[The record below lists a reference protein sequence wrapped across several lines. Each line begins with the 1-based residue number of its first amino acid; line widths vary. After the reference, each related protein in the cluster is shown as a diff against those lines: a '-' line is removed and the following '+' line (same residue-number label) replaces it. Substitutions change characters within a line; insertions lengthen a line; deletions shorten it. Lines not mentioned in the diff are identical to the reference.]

1 MQTPLNTLLLSVA
14 REAKMRPGEAVVFV
28 PRGEIDNHLAEN
40 VARVNEACAS
50 RVPLNVRTIE
60 TDECDLYSVLLARRY
75 NVGSLGGDCYLATDA
90 SDFEAIW
97 HMLVTLGNVQSLDD
111 APLTWIPSSPKS
123 SACYFSPVDDACRD
137 AIVCDASSLE
147 GFEPIPEAL
156 PEREA
161 MVAPKAERMAKDE
174 EGSSIIPKAVSA
186 FFNRIMSG
194 SADKPKKKRS
204 AGMGGA
210 LRCSERLCL
219 DAEGAQPSAEPEDES
234 EALVGSL
241 EREKREF
248 IDRVS
253 ALIVGYVQRFGEM
266 PPMDKVELVC
276 QGKISLAKGGLSRL
290 VVNRE
295 CRFVL
300 PEYNEMELPM
310 RPVQRAVYIL
320 FLRHPEGIAMRGFPD
335 CRDELSRIYLREVM
349 PTRDDDVFRRT
360 LDRLCDSFD
369 TSALRENL
377 SCINRIVRSR
387 ILNEAH
393 AQQYCVL
400 GKRGEPYGIALQRDL
415 VVFNN
420 AKPNQLSK

>member
-1 MQTPLNTLLLSVA
+1 MQIPLNTLLLSVA

-28 PRGEIDNHLAEN
+28 PRGEIGNHLAEN

-60 TDECDLYSVLLARRY
+60 TDECELYSVLLARRY

-97 HMLVTLGNVQSLDD
+97 RMLATLGNVQSLDD
-111 APLTWIPSSPKS
+111 APLTWIPSLPKS
-123 SACYFSPVDDACRD
+123 SACYFSPVDDACCD
-137 AIVCDASSLE
+137 AIAYEESSLYE
-147 GFEPIPEAL
+147 CEPAPDAM

-161 MVAPKAERMAKDE
+161 MVAPEVDSAAKNE
-174 EGSSIIPKAVSA
+174 EDSSIIPKAVSA
-186 FFNRIMSG
+186 FFNRITSG
-194 SADKPKKKRS
+194 SAHKPKKKRS
-204 AGMGGA
+204 DGMGGA
-210 LRCSERLCL
+210 LRRSKRFSIAPKGVQLSV
-219 DAEGAQPSAEPEDES
+219 APEDES

-253 ALIVGYVQRFGEM
+253 ALIVDYVQRFGEM

-320 FLRHPEGIAMRGFPD
+320 FLRHPEGIAMRDFPD

-360 LDRLCDSFD
+360 LDRLCDPFD

-393 AQQYCVL
+393 AQQYCIL